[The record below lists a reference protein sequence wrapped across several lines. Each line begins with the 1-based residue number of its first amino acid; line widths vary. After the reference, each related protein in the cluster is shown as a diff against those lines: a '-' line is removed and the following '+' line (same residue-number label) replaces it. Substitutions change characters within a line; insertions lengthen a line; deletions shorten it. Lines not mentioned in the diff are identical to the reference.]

1 MQVVSRMVVVVQM
14 NESDIRRV
22 LCEILG
28 VDVQASAEEIKK
40 AYTSEAKK
48 WHPDR
53 VQHNPELA
61 AMAEKKLKD
70 INQAY
75 ECLTDKNQFDKH
87 GAKLA
92 ARYVDGNAASANSTK
107 SANGTNSAK
116 SANSTNST
124 KSATSGNSANSAN
137 STNATN
143 STNSANSSHATSS
156 TASTNRSNSAPSPD
170 RSGIVKIFIA
180 TGIFVIIVVL
190 VANLTAPRSETVA
203 TPGVTLSPSDSP
215 GAPFSGSRSF
225 APQSTSLPPDSSVA
239 APPGSN

>member
-1 MQVVSRMVVVVQM
+1 MVVQM
-14 NESDIRRV
+14 NESEIRRV

-28 VDVQASAEEIKK
+28 VSVQASAEEIKK
-40 AYTSEAKK
+40 AYTAEAKK

-53 VQHNPELA
+53 IQHNPELA

-75 ECLTDKNQFDKH
+75 ECLTDRNQFDKH

-92 ARYVDGNAASANSTK
+92 ARYVDGNAASANFAK
-107 SANGTNSAK
+107 AANGTD
-116 SANSTNST
+116 ST
-124 KSATSGNSANSAN
+124 KSATSNNSANSAN

-143 STNSANSSHATSS
+143 STNSANSSHSASA
-156 TASTNRSNSAPSPD
+156 TASTNRSNSVSSPD
-170 RSGIVKIFIA
+170 RAGIVKIFIA

-190 VANLTAPRSETVA
+190 VANLTAPRSEPVA
-203 TPGVTLSPSDSP
+203 TPGVTLSPSEAP